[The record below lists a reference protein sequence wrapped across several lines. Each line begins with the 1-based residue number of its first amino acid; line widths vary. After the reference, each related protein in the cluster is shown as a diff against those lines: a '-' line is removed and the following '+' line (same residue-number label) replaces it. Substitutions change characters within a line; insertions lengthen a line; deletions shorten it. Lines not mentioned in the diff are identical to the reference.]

1 MSLTKV
7 SYSMI
12 AGDMANVIDFGAA
25 TTNTATQNKTA
36 FEAALASGKKVFI
49 PEGTWPIQNVN
60 VPEKS
65 CLQGSGIGKTVLL
78 VTSGQDGLILG
89 GSPPTS
95 YIGNVQIGDFEI
107 RNNEAYIANDPPAPG
122 AAHTGRGIV
131 MVGVVDSSFD
141 NILIQYF
148 QYGVYARSSWD
159 LKFGL
164 FKAYNC
170 NIGFKVPR
178 LYVDGNSTFNS
189 TSFQT
194 FVSEGCLIAGA
205 SFGYG
210 ANLSFQAAQ
219 VENQKIGM
227 YFGDAYFIDIGT
239 TYWEWSNSPG
249 LGDYVYLF
257 GQDET
262 SDHGTPAHLNI
273 RNTMTST
280 YSAGVGV
287 KNADNVYLS
296 GELQWS
302 SLALSGNTNFR
313 WDGFAPKAV
322 FGAYLTA
329 QVNNVTGDNT
339 AYTVICDTELSDDGG
354 YYNNATGVF
363 TANQDG
369 KYRFTAKANLT
380 GLLAAHDTQTI
391 SIIAGGQTYSRTMQ
405 FFDGANVLSK
415 NAMELNI
422 QVALSSGNTVYMQVQ
437 VTGNPSTPAK
447 VVDVEGSSATRQT
460 LFCGEFIATF

>member
-7 SYSMI
+7 TFSMI
-12 AGDMANVIDFGAA
+12 AGEVANVIDFGAA

-65 CLQGSGIGKTVLL
+65 CLQGSGMGRTILL
-78 VTSGQDGLILG
+78 VTAGQDGLVLG
-89 GSPPTS
+89 GSPPAS
-95 YIGNVQIGDFEI
+95 YIANVNISDLEI

-131 MVGVVDSSFD
+131 IVGAIDCSFE

-148 QYGVYARSSWD
+148 QYGVYARSSFD

-164 FKAYNC
+164 FKCYNC

-178 LYVDGNSTFNS
+178 LGVDGNSTFNS
-189 TSFQT
+189 VSFQT
-194 FVSEGCLIAGA
+194 FVSEACLIAGA

-219 VENQKIGM
+219 IENQKIGM
-227 YFGDAYFIDIGT
+227 YFGESYFIDIGT
-239 TYWEWSNSPG
+239 TYWEWSNTPG

-257 GQDET
+257 GQDEGG
-262 SDHGTPAHLNI
+262 DHGTPAHLNI
-273 RNTMTST
+273 RNLMTST

-287 KNADNVYLS
+287 KNSDNVYLS

-313 WDGFAPKAV
+313 WDGFLPKAA
-322 FGAYLTA
+322 FGAYLSA

-339 AYTVICDTELSDDGG
+339 AYTVICDTETFDDGG
-354 YYNNATGVF
+354 NYNNATGVF
-363 TANQDG
+363 TAPEDG
-369 KYRFTAKANLT
+369 KYRFTAKAYLVD
-380 GLLAAHDTQTI
+380 LLAAHDAQTI
-391 SIIAGGQTYSRTMQ
+391 LIIAGGQTYSRTIN
-405 FFDGANVLSK
+405 FFSAANMVAS
-415 NAMELNI
+415 NAIELNI
-422 QVALSSGNTVYMQVQ
+422 EVPMTASQTAYFQVQ
-437 VTGNPSTPAK
+437 VTGTPLPTK
-447 VVDVEGSSATRQT
+447 VVDVSGSSSTKQT